1 MSAPSTSSQFP
12 AVTHLP
18 LCPML
23 LHEDRFC
30 GRPLHSAPQ
39 HDPIPVCLMHSLDPA
54 KDDAQFQQEIE
65 AIIVL
70 STTVTGIADFTRFI
84 FPTAQYMV
92 RTFPARCIFKGAVF
106 LKEANFYSANFEHG
120 ADFESARFEDEA
132 TFTRSKFGAKA
143 NFLSA
148 IFKGDTHFS
157 TDFTHEV
164 SFVMARFVREAGFYN
179 SSFADKAIF
188 GSVKFEGSAVF
199 ARAVFNNE
207 ADFGFCTFAQQA
219 FFAFATF
226 EQDADFSIATFTQD
240 AHFVGTKFL
249 RQVDFQQANFVAAVE
264 FRETKF
270 REDAELLPGPIFS
283 LAQFARPEAAIFYRV
298 WLGQA
303 RFYNCDVS
311 RLNFSSVYWRT
322 RPNGKQQLFE
332 ECIDFQAAGDLS
344 PGPNEPNERDYGL
357 IAEIYQQLKKN
368 YDNRQDYWTAGD
380 FHYGEM
386 EMKRLHSPRKNKAV
400 RWLHRHLG
408 LVAWYR
414 YASEYGESYVRPLL
428 ALLVVL
434 VVFTL
439 LFPIPGM
446 VFNKPDGSNPPPPFP
461 LLNYGD
467 FSTYIHSY
475 KGPAWI
481 ATVAFFGHSLMTALS
496 VAGFQKELIYQPAYP
511 WGRALALFELLLTST
526 LIALF
531 LLALRRQFRR

>member
-23 LHEDRFC
+23 MHEDRFC

-54 KDDAQFQQEIE
+54 KDDAQFQQEID

-70 STTVTGIADFTRFI
+70 STTVTGIADFTRFV

-92 RTFPARCIFKGAVF
+92 RTFPAMCVFKRAIFS
-106 LKEANFYSANFEHG
+106 KEANFYSAVFEHRT
-120 ADFESARFEDEA
+120 DFEGARFEDEA
-132 TFTRSKFGAKA
+132 SFTRCKFGAKA
-143 NFLSA
+143 YFHSA
-148 IFKGDTHFS
+148 VFKGDTNFS

-164 SFVMARFVREAGFYN
+164 SFVMARFAKEAGFYN
-179 SSFADKAIF
+179 ASFGEIATF
-188 GSVKFEGSAVF
+188 TNVKFEGDAVF
-199 ARAVFNNE
+199 ANTVFHKEAYFGNVDFSQGAFYSEASFARNVDFSRAQFALNVDFVSTVFSKEVHFEEAVFQN
-207 ADFGFCTFAQQA
+207 G
-219 FFAFATF
+219 
-226 EQDADFSIATFTQD
+226 
-240 AHFVGTKFL
+240 
-249 RQVDFQQANFVAAVE
+249 VE
-264 FRETKF
+264 FRETQF
-270 REDAELLPGPIFS
+270 REDKELSPGPIFT
-283 LAQFARPEAAIFYRV
+283 LTQFVNPEASFFYKTY
-298 WLGQA
+298 LGQA
-303 RFYNCDVS
+303 LFCNCDVS
-311 RLNFSSVYWRT
+311 RMSFSSVRWRT
-322 RPNGKQQLFE
+322 RPNNKRFLFE
-332 ECIDFQAAGDLS
+332 ECVKELATLNQGTAPD
-344 PGPNEPNERDYGL
+344 ERDYGL
-357 IAEIYQQLKKN
+357 IAETYQQLKKN
-368 YDNRQDYWTAGD
+368 YDGRQDYWTAGD

-414 YASEYGESYVRPLL
+414 YASEYGESYGRPLL

-467 FSTYIHSY
+467 FSTYIRSY

-481 ATVAFFGHSLMTALS
+481 ATLAFFGHSLMTALS